1 MLNIS
6 WPFLI
11 RRLGLPPVYVSSS
24 QLWCSR
30 GLWGSNVLTTLSAP
44 PVSVVAFSIYV
55 FHFSQQWFVC
65 PQSFPG
71 SGSFQMSQFFA
82 SGGQSIGVSAST
94 SVLSVNIQDWFP
106 LGLTGWISSGPRD
119 SQKSSPTSQFKSIS
133 SSCSAFLMVQLTHP
147 HLTTGKT
154 TALISWL

>member
-82 SGGQSIGVSAST
+82 SGGQGIGVSAST
-94 SVLSVNIQDWFP
+94 SVIPMNIKGDQSSRALDFAN
-106 LGLTGWISSGPRD
+106 TGEQTKSHIYAD
-119 SQKSSPTSQFKSIS
+119 SLKL
-133 SSCSAFLMVQLTHP
+133 AFVVLFSKHVPSTDYVP
-147 HLTTGKT
+147 
-154 TALISWL
+154 ALLRAAGCL